1 MPPAKPA
8 PRARPP
14 LPPDAVVH
22 GKGAAAREVLV
33 MHATRIFSNKG
44 YAGASTR
51 EICDAAAVN
60 LSAIRYYFGDK
71 AGLYRAV
78 LERPVGEMSATFA
91 GFDAAHLTLDQALR
105 MLLRPFVEMHDDE
118 QIEAQT
124 MRIYLRE
131 MIEPSDIFREVVGSA
146 IVPVHM
152 AMCEVLAR
160 HAGATAIDDDIHQL
174 AFALV
179 AMANDYCMSRE
190 FMKML
195 APGVLDRPDAI
206 ARIVD
211 RLVDYG
217 LALVDAER
225 RRRAGSNTRAEASAG
240 STRRPAARP
249 TRKTPR

>member
-1 MPPAKPA
+1 MPTSQHN
-8 PRARPP
+8 RTNDS
-14 LPPDAVVH
+14 PDAVLH
-22 GKGAAAREVLV
+22 SKGAAARELLIV
-33 MHATRIFSNKG
+33 HATRIFSNKG

-91 GFDAAHLTLDQALR
+91 GFDAADLTLEQALR
-105 MLLRPFVEMHDDE
+105 MLLLPFVDMCNDE

-124 MRIYLRE
+124 MRLYLRE

-152 AMCEVLAR
+152 AMCRVLAR
-160 HAGATAIDDDIHQL
+160 HAGATSIDDDIHQL
-174 AFALV
+174 AFAIV
-179 AMANDYCMSRE
+179 AMANDYSMSRE

-195 APGVLDRPDAI
+195 APGMLDRPDAI
-206 ARIVD
+206 DRIID
-211 RLVDYG
+211 RLVEYA
-217 LALVDAER
+217 LALVEAER
-225 RRRAGSNTRAEASAG
+225 RRRSGASA
-240 STRRPAARP
+240 SVAPPPRRRNPPRHAR
-249 TRKTPR
+249 KAS

>member
-1 MPPAKPA
+1 MPRPTNPPPAPPPA
-8 PRARPP
+8 SGPSGRGATAR
-14 LPPDAVVH
+14 D
-22 GKGAAAREVLV
+22 VLV

-78 LERPVGEMSATFA
+78 LERPVGEMATTFA
-91 GFDAAHLTLDQALR
+91 GFDASDLSLEQALR
-105 MLLRPFVEMHDDE
+105 MLLWPFVEMHDDE

-124 MRIYLRE
+124 MRLYLRE

-160 HAGATAIDDDIHQL
+160 HSGARSIDDDIHQL

-195 APGVLDRPDAI
+195 APGMLDRPDAI
-206 ARIVD
+206 RRIVD
-211 RLVDYG
+211 RLVDYAV
-217 LALVDAER
+217 ALVEAER
-225 RRRAGSNTRAEASAG
+225 RRREKTPVRSS
-240 STRRPAARP
+240 
-249 TRKTPR
+249 RKTSR